1 MHQRRRFKCNIMS
14 SRDDISTPPCKASV
28 GHTDGNSKQANY
40 GYHGDRGFRG
50 SPDGCIYDEP
60 PIARTTNST
69 PGPEVYRP
77 RRPRLERPRRASTTT
92 TSITSRAAPPIS
104 GHVDHDHVPS
114 SSAELRPHRPPD
126 HVAMMIAAKNGAT
139 TIVTTVMATGRK
151 ARGPDNFIATNQM
164 SIQR

>member
-1 MHQRRRFKCNIMS
+1 MS

-69 PGPEVYRP
+69 PGLEVYRP
-77 RRPRLERPRRASTTT
+77 RRPRLEWLRRAPTTT
-92 TSITSRAAPPIS
+92 TSTTSRAAPPS
-104 GHVDHDHVPS
+104 SDHVDRDHVDHVPS
-114 SSAELRPHRPPD
+114 SSAELRPCRPQD
-126 HVAMMIAAKNGAT
+126 YVAMMIAAKNGAT
-139 TIVTTVMATGRK
+139 TIATTVMATGRK
-151 ARGPDNFIATNQM
+151 ARGTDNFIVTNQM